1 MGMQLSGEAARGE
14 QQCGRGYPGETRL
27 PWGWGST
34 ARPHTGSGGADMNTW
49 RMPPAAF
56 LHERPRH
63 LPRESR
69 QSQEEE
75 GEGVRRATVR
85 GRRLK
90 CTGGVDGERSGLAKY
105 G

>member
-1 MGMQLSGEAARGE
+1 
-14 QQCGRGYPGETRL
+14 
-27 PWGWGST
+27 
-34 ARPHTGSGGADMNTW
+34 
-49 RMPPAAF
+49 MPPAAF